1 MFSIC
6 VDLMNRHSGDLDN
19 TWEREGDSKSSFLF
33 ILYPSFNAW
42 KKVFGVHRHVNA

>member
-19 TWEREGDSKSSFLF
+19 AWEREGDSKIFLFFF

-42 KKVFGVHRHVNA
+42 KKVLKYTDT